1 MTMRNDDWKPMG
13 CSKSSSKEEVYS
25 NTILPQRT
33 RKVLSIQPN
42 HTPKETAKRRRR
54 RTKKDK
60 VSRRKKIIK
69 TSAEINEKETKEAM
83 KVKLA
88 QSCLTLCDSLV
99 YIVHGIVQARILEW
113 LAFLVSRESSQPKDQ
128 AQVSCIAGGFST
140 SWAIRE
146 AQE

>member
-1 MTMRNDDWKPMG
+1 MG

-60 VSRRKKIIK
+60 VSRRKKIIN

-83 KVKLA
+83 KVKVA

-140 SWAIRE
+140 S
-146 AQE
+146 

>member
-1 MTMRNDDWKPMG
+1 MG

-33 RKVLSIQPN
+33 RKVLSRQPN

-113 LAFLVSRESSQPKDQ
+113 LAFLVSRESSQPRDQ

-140 SWAIRE
+140 S
-146 AQE
+146 

>member
-1 MTMRNDDWKPMG
+1 MG

-54 RTKKDK
+54 TKKDK
-60 VSRRKKIIK
+60 VNRRKKIIK
-69 TSAEINEKETKEAM
+69 TRAEINEKETKEAM

-140 SWAIRE
+140 S
-146 AQE
+146 